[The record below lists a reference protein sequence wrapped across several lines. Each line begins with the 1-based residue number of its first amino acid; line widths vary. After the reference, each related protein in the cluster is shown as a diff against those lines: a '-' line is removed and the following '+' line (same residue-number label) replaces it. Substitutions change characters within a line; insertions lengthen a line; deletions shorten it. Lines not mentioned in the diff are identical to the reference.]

1 MSFKVIAKYIKKIE
15 FNIPSTKT
23 FFLLSEEI
31 KNYKIK
37 IDIKSNQFRDKLL
50 EIELTLKLESN
61 KLNNNNILSKVV
73 YSTIIELEDNID
85 KEKLEEIIL
94 VKVPTESYPGLRKIF
109 INIFESSG
117 FKDIKIESKIDF
129 KKLYEQRKNQ

>member
-37 IDIKSNQFRDKLL
+37 IDIKSNQF
-50 EIELTLKLESN
+50 
-61 KLNNNNILSKVV
+61 
-73 YSTIIELEDNID
+73 
-85 KEKLEEIIL
+85 
-94 VKVPTESYPGLRKIF
+94 
-109 INIFESSG
+109 
-117 FKDIKIESKIDF
+117 KDQYTGYIHITRGT
-129 KKLYEQRKNQ
+129 Y

>member
-37 IDIKSNQFRDKLL
+37 IDIKSNQFKDKLL

-61 KLNNNNILSKVV
+61 KLNNSNILCKVV

-94 VKVPTESYPGLRKIF
+94 IKVPTESYPELRKIF

>member
-37 IDIKSNQFRDKLL
+37 IDIKSNQFKDKLL

-94 VKVPTESYPGLRKIF
+94 IKVPTESYPELRKIF
-109 INIFESSG
+109 VFLFESLS
-117 FKDIKIESKIDF
+117 FNAI
-129 KKLYEQRKNQ
+129 LARV

>member
-37 IDIKSNQFRDKLL
+37 IDIKSNQFKDKLL

-61 KLNNNNILSKVV
+61 KLNNNNEKG
-73 YSTIIELEDNID
+73 IIYY
-85 KEKLEEIIL
+85 K
-94 VKVPTESYPGLRKIF
+94 
-109 INIFESSG
+109 
-117 FKDIKIESKIDF
+117 FKS
-129 KKLYEQRKNQ
+129 

>member
-37 IDIKSNQFRDKLL
+37 IDIKSNQFKDKLL

-94 VKVPTESYPGLRKIF
+94 IKVPTESYPELRKIF

>member
-37 IDIKSNQFRDKLL
+37 IDIKSNQFKDKLL

-61 KLNNNNILSKVV
+61 KLNNSNILSRVV

-94 VKVPTESYPGLRKIF
+94 IKVPTESYPELRKIF

>member
-15 FNIPSTKT
+15 FNISSAKT

-37 IDIKSNQFRDKLL
+37 IDIKSNQFKDKLL

-73 YSTIIELEDNID
+73 FSTIIELEDNID

-94 VKVPTESYPGLRKIF
+94 IKVPTESYPELRKIF

-129 KKLYEQRKNQ
+129 ERLYDQRKNQ

>member
-15 FNIPSTKT
+15 FNISSAKT

-37 IDIKSNQFRDKLL
+37 IDIKSNQFKDKLL

-61 KLNNNNILSKVV
+61 KLNSNNILSKVV

-94 VKVPTESYPGLRKIF
+94 IKVPTESYPELRKIF

-129 KKLYEQRKNQ
+129 ERLYDQRKNQ